1 MIKRLVLVVSG
12 IIVLGNT
19 AAAQEMYF
27 SLSGSTSTILS
38 GDSRHQYDIWIKP
51 ENGAPSGNIQVY
63 DAGLGGAVDLITMG
77 EANTTTKFA
86 TYNFSDLYRIS
97 GSTLQEQS
105 NSAVPVNELTALA
118 EERFKNRWVTLNPV
132 NAAGNSNGYIIR
144 VSADDG
150 DDVNSF
156 NIRVVGQ
163 DGRVLSGSSWK
174 IIAVDLSIGLYDSNP
189 SKVYQLRPYHLGS
202 GSQPNLITAG
212 QEDSRVRKIDSF
224 GDTYDLSGVTVPPSK
239 YGITNKWGLSIT
251 GSRDRLNTLTVYG
264 ADSPVLWLYEPIATD
279 QIAKP
284 DLQFSETPSARC
296 TEKSFEITGN
306 SFSSFDLNSAQWIRN
321 NQQLATGAS
330 PKINFQTSGITPVDI
345 LIPNEKTHFP
355 EYWAY
360 RQEIFVNTPPI
371 ARLETPKEIISPS
384 EPVVLSAEKSYDLEG
399 RPVSF
404 SWFVNGALRGNSP
417 TFRFSSTVS
426 GTYII
431 SVRVSDG
438 GNLPTCSIDQKQ
450 VMIRVNTQ
458 PYSEISLQPVIG
470 TGEQVVIKAINQS
483 DADNDSLSYRWTGD
497 GISGAATGDSVQV
510 SHTEPGIYSVNLTI
524 DDGTGSNNSTYS
536 VSESYEVNAA
546 PVPSFTLAEKAA
558 PGDLISLNAGQSSDP
573 NADQLSYSWYI
584 NDRLVAEAPVTE
596 YSFNDP
602 GDYDIRL
609 VVDDGRGVSNST
621 QELSRSIHINAA
633 PNPVITA
640 VDMTS
645 VSKVSFSAEQST
657 DAESELTSFSWDFG
671 DGNRATGPNVEH
683 FYRRTGTYRVTLT
696 VNDGEGLA
704 NSSQTT
710 EHIVVI
716 NQFPEADFVLPAV
729 AAPGEAFS
737 VDGSLSSDPDG
748 SITNY
753 EWYADGKLVANGPQ
767 AEITFNE
774 VGTHDVTLVV
784 KDDSGYELA
793 QGILNKLIRVNAPP
807 VPKWKTDPDRLVP
820 DTEIIFT
827 AADSYDPD
835 GEIKNYLWSFEDG
848 VELQGRQIQR
858 IFTESGPQRFTLT
871 VDDGEGLSNSTVS
884 VEGVTNVN
892 HQPYI
897 VTEPVVRSN
906 SLKVTLDASASY
918 DLDNNPMKFE
928 WTLPDGSKRTE
939 ASFSWTAPEPGVHI
953 IGLTVDDGLGLSN
966 SKNTES
972 IRVLVNRPVQAVV
985 ESEIASCTGQT
996 VLFNSSRSFDP
1007 DGDPFSVRWDFGNGT
1022 SSDEANP
1029 SYVYEEPG
1037 IYEAKLTL
1045 DDGFSEQKT
1054 VTKIPVIIEGSPVA
1068 KLNISDTT
1076 ICVNSRIRFDGSAS
1090 TDPSGALP
1098 SFSWDTGDGNVKT
1111 GPVIDHVFTEP
1122 GIYTVS
1128 LTVEGSGSGRC
1139 SNVSQTTAT
1148 VRVIEG
1154 PEAEFELPEY
1164 AVPGETITLDGS
1176 ASSADGGIKTARW
1189 IIDSENGQ
1197 QVVNG
1202 LSNSFR
1208 FDEPGEYFVTLE
1220 LETNSETS
1228 CNTVS
1233 LTKSVKVNA
1242 PPVISWELPQN
1253 IPAGTDLKLDALAS
1267 TDPDGYI
1274 KEYKWYLDDGFVS
1287 SNAAEIIKAI
1297 QPGEHTVTLEVTD
1310 NSSAG
1315 NRTVVEEKTFFANS
1329 APSPTI
1335 VAPEEVYLNQT
1346 VSFQSGLARDA
1357 DNDILSSTWKVNGE
1371 VVPTPTFRAES
1382 LEGYTVTLIQ
1392 DDGRG
1397 LPNSVD
1403 SAVVEFT
1410 PLPLPVA
1417 KPDYPERI
1425 VVGATL
1431 TTADIGLS
1439 GEWKFKNQA
1448 IYEDRWIAYSQ
1459 GRASIQLAWVP
1470 EGQELTSQSFPIEVV
1485 PPLQFTEAT
1494 PARRM
1499 VWNPA
1504 NPGVILTAPAVNREA
1519 HEVEYVWKQR
1529 GEVIGTGPRLG
1540 ANLIRGENRFTVEV
1554 RDKQVAGSVPIE
1566 VDLVIV
1572 TE

>member
-1 MIKRLVLVVSG
+1 MIKRLVLVATG
-12 IIVLGNT
+12 IIIFGNT

-27 SLSGSTSTILS
+27 SLSGRTSTIQS

-51 ENGAPSGNIQVY
+51 EKGAPSGIVQVY
-63 DAGLGGAVDLITMG
+63 DAGLGGAVDLITKG

-86 TYNFSDLYRIS
+86 IYNFSDLYQIS
-97 GSTLQEQS
+97 GSSLQGL
-105 NSAVPVNELTALA
+105 NSSSVPVNELNALA
-118 EERFKNRWVTLNPV
+118 EERFKNRWVTLNSV
-132 NAAGNSNGYIIR
+132 STSSNSNGYIIR
-144 VSADDG
+144 VSTDDG

-156 NIRVVGQ
+156 NIRVVAQ
-163 DGRVLSGSSWK
+163 DGRVLSGSAWK
-174 IIAVDLSIGLYDSNP
+174 IITIDLSIGLYNSNP
-189 SKVYQLRPYHLGS
+189 SKVYQLRPYDLGS
-202 GSQPNLITAG
+202 LSQPELVTAG

-224 GDTYDLSGVTVPPSK
+224 GDTYDLSDVSIPDSR
-239 YGITNKWGLSIT
+239 YGIKNNWGLSIT

-264 ADSPVLWLYEPIATD
+264 AESPVLWLYEPIATD
-279 QIAKP
+279 QITKP
-284 DLQFSETPSARC
+284 ELQISETPSARC
-296 TEKSFEITGN
+296 TEKTFEISGN
-306 SFSSFDLNSAQWIRN
+306 SFSSYDLNSAQWIRN

-345 LIPNEKTHFP
+345 LIPNEKSYFP

-360 RQEIFVNTPPI
+360 RQEVFVNTPPI
-371 ARLETPKEIISPS
+371 ARLEAPKEIISPS
-384 EPVVLSAEKSYDLEG
+384 EVLVLSAEKSYDLEG
-399 RPVSF
+399 RPISF

-431 SVRVSDG
+431 SIRVSDG
-438 GNLPTCSIDQKQ
+438 GNLPACSIDQKQ
-450 VMIRVNTQ
+450 LMIRVNTQ
-458 PYSEISLQPVIG
+458 PYSEISLMPVIG
-470 TGEQVVIKAINQS
+470 TDEQVVIKAVNQS
-483 DADNDSLSYRWTGD
+483 DADNDTLNYHWTGD
-497 GISGAATGDSVQV
+497 GISGAATGDSVVV
-510 SHTEPGIYSVNLTI
+510 SHPSPGLYSVNLTI

-536 VSESYEVNAA
+536 VSETYEVNAA
-546 PVPSFTLAEKAA
+546 PVPLFTLEEKAA
-558 PGDLISLNAGQSSDP
+558 PGDLIPLNASLSSDP
-573 NADQLSYSWYI
+573 NGDLLSFSWYV
-584 NDRLVAEAPVTE
+584 NGNLVSETPVTE
-596 YSFNDP
+596 YSFTDP

-609 VVDDGRGVSNST
+609 KVNDGRGVSNSI

-633 PNPVITA
+633 PKPVITA

-645 VSKVSFSAEQST
+645 ISKVSFSAEQST
-657 DAESELTSFSWDFG
+657 DAESELSSFIWDFG
-671 DGNRATGPNVEH
+671 DGNRATGPRVEH

-710 EHIVVI
+710 EHIVMI

-748 SITNY
+748 NITNY
-753 EWYADGKLVANGPQ
+753 EWYADGTLVANGAQ

-784 KDDSGYELA
+784 NDDSGYEMA
-793 QGILNKLIRVNAPP
+793 QGILNKKIRVNAPP
-807 VPKWKTDPDRLVP
+807 VPKWKTDPDQLVP

-827 AADSYDPD
+827 AIDSYDPD
-835 GEIKNYLWSFEDG
+835 GEIKNYHWSFEDG

-871 VDDGEGLSNSTVS
+871 VDDGEGLSNSIVS
-884 VEGVTNVN
+884 VSGVTNVN

-897 VTEPVVRSN
+897 VTEPIVRSN
-906 SLKVTLDASASY
+906 SLKVKLDASASY
-918 DLDNNPMKFE
+918 DLDNNPLKFE

-939 ASFSWTAPEPGVHI
+939 ASFSWTATEPGVHI

-966 SKNTES
+966 STNTES
-972 IRVLVNRPVQAVV
+972 IRVLINRPVQAVV
-985 ESEIASCTGQT
+985 DSEIASCTGQT

-1007 DGDPFSVRWDFGNGT
+1007 DGDAFSVKWDFGNGIT
-1022 SSDEANP
+1022 SDEANP
-1029 SYVYEEPG
+1029 SYVYEKPG
-1037 IYEAKLTL
+1037 IYEAKITL

-1054 VTKIPVIIEGSPVA
+1054 ITKIPVIIEGSPVA
-1068 KLNISDTT
+1068 KLNIADTT
-1076 ICVNSRIRFDGSAS
+1076 ICVNSRIRLDGSAS

-1154 PEAEFELPEY
+1154 PEAQFELPEY
-1164 AVPGETITLDGS
+1164 AVPGETITLDGTS
-1176 ASSADGGIKTARW
+1176 SSAEGGIKTARW
-1189 IIDSENGQ
+1189 IIDSEHGQ

-1220 LETNSETS
+1220 LQTNSETS

-1242 PPVISWELPQN
+1242 PPVISWELPQS
-1253 IPAGTDLKLDALAS
+1253 IPAGTDLKLDAIAS

-1297 QPGEHTVTLEVTD
+1297 QPGVHTVSLEITD
-1310 NSSAG
+1310 NSTAA

-1335 VAPEEVYLNQT
+1335 VAPDEVYLNQT

-1371 VVPTPTFRAES
+1371 VIPTPTFRAES

-1403 SAVVEFT
+1403 SAVVEFR

-1417 KPDYPERI
+1417 QPNYPERI
-1425 VVGATL
+1425 VVGGTL
-1431 TTADIGLS
+1431 TIADIGLS
-1439 GEWKFKNQA
+1439 NDWKFKNQA
-1448 IYEDRWIAYSQ
+1448 IYEDSWTAYNQ
-1459 GRASIQLAWVP
+1459 GRANIELAWVP
-1470 EGQELTSQSFPIEVV
+1470 TGQELASQNFSIEVV

-1494 PARRM
+1494 PAKR
-1499 VWNPA
+1499 VAWNPA
-1504 NPGVILTAPAVNREA
+1504 NPGIILTSPAVNRDT
-1519 HEVEYVWKQR
+1519 HEVEYLWKQR

-1540 ANLIRGENRFTVEV
+1540 ASLIRGENRFTVEV
-1554 RDKQVAGSVPIE
+1554 RDKYVARSTPVK
-1566 VDLVIV
+1566 VDIVIV